1 MPVAAKLS
9 RKDRSVLEGS
19 IRALEKVESEL
30 QRRTSLSEP
39 TWYGMPDLLC
49 PQGYKFGEW
58 DKASA
63 RIKRVRMAHPESD
76 QDYKKRQNEALFRF
90 VTTKLYITKDGR
102 DIPIIVVPKMLKFV
116 ADVFFKRVNKV
127 ILWKGRGCLTPEN
140 KILTQRGLIAISEVT
155 TNDYVMNCNGKLVP
169 VFDVV
174 PRDYKGRIVRLKVNG
189 NGQKLGFTPDH
200 LILAMRQ
207 KQCWNKKLSNGG
219 KTVCT
224 EQCARSCKNR
234 LWESYKEEWI
244 EAENLKP
251 GDLVFIPRPVT
262 SPEIGELSFHGA
274 PNQHWNGT
282 IRTEMSPEFF
292 RLMGYYLAEGSSSK
306 KQQRIRM
313 SFESGKDDAII
324 EDAKQL
330 VSSLFGLTA
339 GIERSGKKV
348 DVRICSAGLV
358 KFVAQFGK
366 RHTKGADLEFLRT
379 ASDACL
385 LQLIIGMLRGDGHWD
400 GTSIRVSWCSSRN
413 AATFMYA
420 CWRLGFVPSYRM
432 TKAQC
437 RVGRLVN
444 HSGPQFYLQLSGEPG
459 RKLASLTWKI
469 EHKQLKYKPMNS
481 QRRWASC
488 DKLFSRI
495 DQVQFEQYEGQVW
508 DLEIPDGS
516 SFSLPYLV
524 AHNCGGSMCAAVL
537 IWICLV
543 YHKMSFVDMAGALEQ
558 AKIVYDYVTQFWACI
573 PGLQKNLV
581 VGDPLISAT
590 KLATGAHLR
599 CITPESMVLTDD
611 GFKQIQNIRPGDM
624 VFDGAGRMSAVK
636 KVMVRWHDGDV
647 VKLSP
652 TGFGPG
658 VRLTVDHRVASLNG
672 LKSKG
677 RDRIGGNNGW
687 TESGTLAKGD
697 RLVVPIFET
706 NPGKKELSLVDF
718 PRGKRREQ
726 SLVID
731 EDVMRF
737 LGYWAADGTSYDRW
751 ISISFSKSQE
761 AWVRNCCSIVRKCFK
776 RSPTI
781 LRRENVDIVH
791 FSFKGLAS
799 WLRANCGK
807 SVTKRLSWDVLMRSS
822 DSELL
827 EFLVGAIRGD
837 GSFGEQVS
845 KTGVK
850 RAVSFTS
857 VSPVFSEQV
866 FLIGARLGLFPSL
879 LLHKARKAVF
889 GGKEYEGK
897 PQYGVRFTG
906 NGADRLADAAGFKWR
921 ARKSKSFQSGSMIGG
936 WIERPVRKV
945 SVEPYGGPVYDLEI
959 DGHPSFMLPWVLA
972 HNCIT
977 TTEKQAR
984 GKHVPG
990 LTLDESCQRDGGS
1003 DDSFKAAM
1011 NITMSEPE
1019 HIIVMLSTFHVPVGM
1034 FQQYW
1039 DFAEERG
1046 FTRYKWTVY
1055 DVMSLCEEGAEFI
1068 TEDDPEAL
1076 GFCRTS
1082 CPLTEQVEVK
1092 GEDGSVIGTAYKGC
1106 DGKARKGSGFLGR
1119 ENVINAKLMNTG
1131 SEIFDVEFACERPR
1145 FSGPIYGLESIER
1158 AVVEEI
1164 EDPNP
1169 EQGRLCAGIDWGTIE
1184 GALVLLKD
1192 CGDFL
1197 GVVAS
1202 RLISARVAS
1211 DFAEILYEWQDEY
1224 GHLEVFADASH
1235 PFENNELDDMGFDVT
1250 AVDFGVLK
1258 DDGVAN
1264 LLRMFVHAKVK
1275 IIEKGNDRLIQQLKH
1290 FHRDQKTGKI
1300 VKKDDHGPDA
1310 LMCASVTFDFRE
1322 LWPELLTIRGRE
1334 ENKSQRRN
1342 LDEKGVDKDTSV
1354 LLF

>member
-1 MPVAAKLS
+1 MPVAANLS

-19 IRALEKVESEL
+19 IRALKKVESEL

-39 TWYGMPDLLC
+39 TWYEMPDLLC

-76 QDYKKRQNEALFRF
+76 KDYKKRQNEALFRF
-90 VTTKLYITKDGR
+90 VTTRLYITKDGR
-102 DIPIIVVPKMLKFV
+102 DIPIIVVPKMLEFV

-127 ILWKGRGCLTPEN
+127 ILWKGRGT
-140 KILTQRGLIAISEVT
+140 
-155 TNDYVMNCNGKLVP
+155 
-169 VFDVV
+169 
-174 PRDYKGRIVRLKVNG
+174 
-189 NGQKLGFTPDH
+189 
-200 LILAMRQ
+200 
-207 KQCWNKKLSNGG
+207 
-219 KTVCT
+219 
-224 EQCARSCKNR
+224 
-234 LWESYKEEWI
+234 
-244 EAENLKP
+244 
-251 GDLVFIPRPVT
+251 
-262 SPEIGELSFHGA
+262 
-274 PNQHWNGT
+274 
-282 IRTEMSPEFF
+282 
-292 RLMGYYLAEGSSSK
+292 
-306 KQQRIRM
+306 
-313 SFESGKDDAII
+313 
-324 EDAKQL
+324 
-330 VSSLFGLTA
+330 
-339 GIERSGKKV
+339 
-348 DVRICSAGLV
+348 
-358 KFVAQFGK
+358 
-366 RHTKGADLEFLRT
+366 
-379 ASDACL
+379 
-385 LQLIIGMLRGDGHWD
+385 
-400 GTSIRVSWCSSRN
+400 
-413 AATFMYA
+413 
-420 CWRLGFVPSYRM
+420 
-432 TKAQC
+432 
-437 RVGRLVN
+437 
-444 HSGPQFYLQLSGEPG
+444 
-459 RKLASLTWKI
+459 
-469 EHKQLKYKPMNS
+469 
-481 QRRWASC
+481 
-488 DKLFSRI
+488 
-495 DQVQFEQYEGQVW
+495 
-508 DLEIPDGS
+508 
-516 SFSLPYLV
+516 
-524 AHNCGGSMCAAVL
+524 GGSLCAAVL
-537 IWICLV
+537 IWTCLV

-581 VGDPLISAT
+581 IGDPLISAT

-652 TGFGPG
+652 TGFGSG
-658 VRLTVDHRVASLNG
+658 VRLTVDHKVASLNG

-687 TESGTLAKGD
+687 AESGTLAKGD

-706 NPGKKELSLVDF
+706 DPGKKELSLVDF

-761 AWVRNCCSIVRKCFK
+761 AWVRDCCSIVRKCFK

-799 WLRANCGK
+799 WLRVNCGK

-850 RAVSFTS
+850 RVVSFTS

-990 LTLDESCQRDGGS
+990 LTMDESSIVPGTMIMTKGGVRPIEEIESGDIVLSKGGEWNKVLRRISHPYSGKILKLRGCGDGVGAWITEEHRVFGTTSVGVTRKGKDRVFASRNTQIAPPDWARAWDFDVGDVLAYPKPRQRRGDSPEFLRSGDEQLWRFLGYWCGDGCSPVTKTGNYPVKLNLGKAKDFFVPDAMLCMEHVTGKLPKRYEFPSRSGSIDLVISSCKEWWDILRNQVGLSDARGIPAEWLETASDEDLQQFLIGLFRTDGGAATRPDGVLCGWVWVGTSSSLAMNVMYCTGRLGIPAYVTTQKTSRYGVPCKRTWSVKIRWPDAVNLLEEADLEGKKLPTKLFEPEQWCDDSKWYSVIQSIEEDYFDGQVYDLQVENDPSFGCLQRMMLHNCQRDGGS

-1019 HIIVMLSTFHVPVGM
+1019 HMIIMLSTFHVPVGM

-1055 DVMSLCEEGAEFI
+1055 DVMSRCEEGSEFI

-1092 GEDGSVIGTAYKGC
+1092 GEDGRVIGTAYKGC

-1169 EQGRLCAGIDWGTIE
+1169 EQGRLCAGVDWGTIE
-1184 GALVLLKD
+1184 GSLVLLKD

-1197 GVVAS
+1197 TVVAS
-1202 RLISARVAS
+1202 RFISARIPS
-1211 DFAEILYEWQDEY
+1211 DFAEILYEWQDEH

-1235 PFENNELDDMGFDVT
+1235 PFNNNELDDMGFDIT

-1275 IIEKGNDRLIQQLKH
+1275 IIEEGNDRLIQQLKH

-1322 LWPELLTIRGRE
+1322 LWPELLTVRGRE
-1334 ENKSQRRN
+1334 ENKTQKRN
-1342 LDEKGVDKDTSV
+1342 LDEKGIDKDTSV